1 MIRKTRVRGGALVI
15 AAIAGLVAFAAFAA
29 PACAFVYW
37 GYSNSDGTG
46 GIGRANNDGSDVIA
60 TFIPAASNVG
70 GIAVNGRYIYW
81 ASGGANEIGRAN
93 IDGTQVDPNFMT
105 SANNPSGVAVNG
117 HYIYWSN
124 YYGQSI
130 GRANIDGT
138 NPVENFITTA
148 QANPIGVSVDGSY
161 LYWGYGPVNSY
172 NADVVGRAN
181 LDGTGQTTFLEHDPV
196 PGWSNDRGWQLPVLD
211 GEKQRVWRRRDRTR
225 DARWL
230 GPDQHVHHRGKRP
243 PGSRGCRWKIFW
255 GNDTFTG
262 PGTIGVAN
270 LDGTDV
276 NQDFVSTGRPV
287 VWSVAADTLSP
298 TSTTGAGSPP
308 PPELQVSAIT
318 TTAEGTTNLSV
329 GAPVPGEIDVLETAW
344 IDNLDH
350 AYQRLAG
357 TSANV
362 LLQPAS
368 GRFVFARSSAPVS
381 QAGRIPI
388 TVTSNPTGA
397 LLIEHHRYRVTIRL
411 WITYT
416 PTGGSPE
423 RSATTT
429 LTSTGLA
436 LPEQWRTPVD
446 DSKRNARQEPDL
458 AP

>member
-181 LDGTGQTTFLEHDPV
+181 LDGTGQTTFLNTTPYLAGATTEAGSYLYWTEKNNGSGGDAI
-196 PGWSNDRGWQLPVLD
+196 GRAMLD
-211 GEKQRVWRRRDRTR
+211 GSGQTNTFITGASDPQ
-225 DARWL
+225 
-230 GPDQHVHHRGKRP
+230 GPAVAG
-243 PGSRGCRWKIFW
+243 GKIFW

-276 NQDFVSTGRPV
+276 NQDLVSTGRPV

-298 TSTTGAGSPP
+298 TSTPGAGSPP

-329 GAPVPGEIDVLETAW
+329 DAPAPGEIDVLETAW

-423 RSATTT
+423 AIGYYDAHLDGTCAARTVADTGTRFKAQCATGT
-429 LTSTGLA
+429 
-436 LPEQWRTPVD
+436 
-446 DSKRNARQEPDL
+446 
-458 AP
+458 